1 MPTPPWPGFS
11 DNFHGAQGVDLN
23 ALCSFFKSV
32 DGLVAIGGI
41 VLLGVVS
48 HYGSPYNPWIN
59 LLARVGNIAIFLY
72 IIWRVAGK
80 SFLAAMSARRA
91 EIAETLDSLARRKRE
106 AEERLRELEERI
118 SGLDAERREILEESK
133 KQAETLRAS
142 IVAQAEADAERIR
155 EQASRAADSEA
166 KAARDALR
174 AQLADEI
181 VLAVEEVLKTRLT
194 SSGRGSGKG
203 GDAEKDE
210 GLAAGHA
217 RLIDNALKRVV
228 LH

>member
-1 MPTPPWPGFS
+1 M
-11 DNFHGAQGVDLN
+11 
-23 ALCSFFKSV
+23 
-32 DGLVAIGGI
+32 
-41 VLLGVVS
+41 
-48 HYGSPYNPWIN
+48 
-59 LLARVGNIAIFLY
+59 
-72 IIWRVAGK
+72 
-80 SFLAAMSARRA
+80 
-91 EIAETLDSLARRKRE
+91 
-106 AEERLRELEERI
+106 
-118 SGLDAERREILEESK
+118 
-133 KQAETLRAS
+133 RAS

-181 VLAVEEVLKTRLT
+181 VLAVEEVLKTRLA